1 MKICKFCE
9 VSLSWRSEYAQPQVQ
24 LWLYRSLLNPYWKW
38 IKVTPLHWDGCMAHY
53 LQNVTVALPFHDIL
67 MQIPA
72 SLFPSGSLTSAGVF
86 AIFFG
91 HAGILSFLQ
100 FANHPRYWKL
110 DPCSWEREQ
119 SWDEWPEEQSQS
131 LFRYHSTTGKVS
143 LRRWDTQC
151 NHFPRAMKIRAWGNK
166 QGPIQNYYMVLE
178 MNCSETGYACTVFN
192 NI

>member
-1 MKICKFCE
+1 MAACLKTIGPKHHT
-9 VSLSWRSEYAQPQVQ
+9 RAQ
-24 LWLYRSLLNPYWKW
+24 
-38 IKVTPLHWDGCMAHY
+38 Y
-53 LQNVTVALPFHDIL
+53 LQNATVALPFHGIL
-67 MQIPA
+67 MQIPV
-72 SLFPSGSLTSAGVF
+72 SPFPSGSLTSAGVF
-86 AIFFG
+86 TIFSG

-119 SWDEWPEEQSQS
+119 SWDEWPEEQSQR
-131 LFRYHSTTGKVS
+131 LFRHHSTAGKVS
-143 LRRWDTQC
+143 LGRWDTQC

-178 MNCSETGYACTVFN
+178 MNFSETGYACTVSN